1 MSREIVRYI
10 RENRGA
16 YTNEAISRNLLDAG
30 HDPASV
36 EAAWRAVESGEL
48 AASTARE
55 RTIVRTPSFWLTL
68 LGYPAV
74 LIGLTVL
81 VGYLGALEYASL
93 LFVAGLGIAGIAA
106 LGLVIARRGIAVAAG
121 LGGALTLLVLVPF
134 VLLVIVAGI
143 CLVSVARM

>member
-1 MSREIVRYI
+1 MSQELIRYI

-30 HDPASV
+30 HDPAAIESAWRVVEGSEV
-36 EAAWRAVESGEL
+36 EAGRE
-48 AASTARE
+48 RE
-55 RTIVRTPSFWLTL
+55 RTIYKTPSFWLTL

-81 VGYLGALEYASL
+81 VGYLGAPEYAAL
-93 LFVAGLGIAGIAA
+93 ILVAGLGVAGITA
-106 LGLVIARRGIAVAAG
+106 LGLVIARRRIAVAAG
-121 LGGALTLLVLVPF
+121 LGGALLLLVLLPF
-134 VLLVIVAGI
+134 VLFVIVAGI